1 MIISGVFFWWAREPC
16 VRVAIELPSSW
27 LSGCI
32 FSIHY
37 IMPYIFVRCP
47 MSYLDG
53 RDAFDGSYSPRH
65 RKPTFIDFQ
74 LAKEGNDQKL
84 SVELTAIKN
93 LSGSL
98 CVHNHEF
105 YDPNEKQAKYQ
116 TYECNFPPHVVLNEL
131 DVCAGYKV
139 MAANTTKETFVWTL
153 YKPWNY
159 RRAAT
164 MCNGSV
170 KVCMGKLRTL
180 QTEQNLSWNVCF

>member
-1 MIISGVFFWWAREPC
+1 M
-16 VRVAIELPSSW
+16 RVAIELPSSW

-84 SVELTAIKN
+84 SVELTAIDN
-93 LSGSL
+93 LSGNL
-98 CVHNHEF
+98 CVNNHEF
-105 YDPNEKQAKYQ
+105 YDPKQAKYQ

-153 YKPWNY
+153 YKP
-159 RRAAT
+159 
-164 MCNGSV
+164 
-170 KVCMGKLRTL
+170 
-180 QTEQNLSWNVCF
+180 